1 MSEGFN
7 YGGNV
12 GWTLWNY
19 SKRISAVKYEAREA
33 QKLFDSH
40 TAMNDWPIEDLS
52 DLRDLTDQLQD
63 WAKRVD
69 ETWRKLQEAVNEID
83 SDLIEQHDGIAVI
96 HGGGSR
102 PELRERIRMI
112 YGADTS
118 DADSLDLAT
127 SIENLKAKVRKE
139 RGPKTATRRVRPGD
153 SN

>member
-1 MSEGFN
+1 
-7 YGGNV
+7 
-12 GWTLWNY
+12 
-19 SKRISAVKYEAREA
+19 
-33 QKLFDSH
+33 
-40 TAMNDWPIEDLS
+40 MNDWPIEDRS

-63 WAKRVD
+63 CAKRAD
-69 ETWRKLQEAVNEID
+69 ETWRKLHEGVNEID

-96 HGGGSR
+96 HGSGSR

-127 SIENLKAKVRKE
+127 STENLKAKVRKA

-153 SN
+153 SK